1 VAGLAVDCAR
11 RPFGFGFIAG
21 PWRSMNSRRSN
32 LFPTVVACI
41 IFLAVKIG
49 LDSAGTVVGIP
60 SYIDYGYTV
69 VIDHGL
75 YDEEKDGSSTDFGFY
90 GLLAGVM
97 LAWRAFH
104 IAKTHS
110 IRGGLD
116 LNQRRAWAAWL
127 IGSSVYIVLSVAI
140 DFTPIGGAFRW
151 YVKLALAAAV
161 FWLGRRIFEYFKSK
175 AC

>member
-1 VAGLAVDCAR
+1 MDSAR
-11 RPFGFGFIAG
+11 RAFGFDFSAG
-21 PWRSMNSRRSN
+21 PSRGMNSRRSN
-32 LFPTVVACI
+32 LFPTAVACI

-75 YDEEKDGSSTDFGFY
+75 YDDEKDGSSTDFGFY
-90 GLLAGVM
+90 GLLAGAM
-97 LAWRAFH
+97 LGWRAFH
-104 IAKTHS
+104 IVKTHS
-110 IRGGLD
+110 LRGGLD
-116 LNQRRAWAAWL
+116 LNQRRTWAAWL
-127 IGSSVYIVLSVAI
+127 SGSTVYIALSIAI

-151 YVKLALAAAV
+151 YAKLALAAAV

-175 AC
+175 AQRGVL